1 MKPRQIVS
9 LLVLLAVLSAG
20 GYYIASHHERFA
32 VIARVP
38 ASGVVA
44 LAALAFLGWSIGALL
59 LRVTFG
65 ELGSSVSP
73 LESHLLVWT
82 AQYWNYL
89 PMKPGLY
96 AQAVF
101 MKRRRDLS
109 YSRFLAYV
117 LAMNLVASL
126 SRGVLG
132 VLITVP
138 IWLGGE
144 LTPLVPAA
152 FAVVTG
158 GCAALMALPTQ
169 WQYGGRRRVLRTI
182 CRVGSAW
189 HQIRASRVLACIA
202 LWKTAQVLVQV
213 AYLNL
218 CFQLVGIEGALPQ
231 ALIVVLLTPLSSLA
245 GLVPGGLGVREALVG
260 VVVMAFGGT
269 LADGVVAATLG
280 RAVRLAMTLVLGPIA
295 SHRVFSRLVPP
306 VQPEPDDEPAAGDRE
321 GR

>member
-9 LLVLLAVLSAG
+9 LVVLLVIVGAG
-20 GYYIASHHERFA
+20 AYYIASHHERFA

-38 ASGVVA
+38 LSGVVA
-44 LAALAFLGWSIGALL
+44 LAALAFLGWTTGAVL
-59 LRVTFG
+59 LRMTFA
-65 ELGSSVSP
+65 ELGASVSS

-101 MKRRRDLS
+101 MKRRRNLS
-109 YSRFLAYV
+109 YSRFVAYL

-138 IWLGGE
+138 IWLKGE

-152 FAVVTG
+152 FALVTG
-158 GCAALMALPTQ
+158 GCAALMVLPTR

-189 HQIRASRVLACIA
+189 HQIRSGRLLVRIA
-202 LWKTAQVLVQV
+202 LWKTVQVLVQV

-218 CFQLVGIEGALPQ
+218 CFQFVGIEGALPQ
-231 ALIVVLLTPLSSLA
+231 ALIVVLLTPLSSLM
-245 GLVPGGLGVREALVG
+245 GIVPGGLGVREALVG
-260 VVVMAFGGT
+260 IVVMAFGGT

-280 RAVRLAMTLVLGPIA
+280 RAVRLAMTLVLGPVA

-306 VQPEPDDEPAAGDRE
+306 AQSEPDDEPVAGDRD
-321 GR
+321 G